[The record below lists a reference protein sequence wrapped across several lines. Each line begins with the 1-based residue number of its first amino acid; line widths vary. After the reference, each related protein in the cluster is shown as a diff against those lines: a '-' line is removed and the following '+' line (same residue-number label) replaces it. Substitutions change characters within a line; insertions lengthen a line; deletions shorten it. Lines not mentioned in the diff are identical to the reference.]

1 MKHITVLLHGSKTVN
16 PFVPCCGSLSSSEIR
31 YGKPNTS
38 TPSTHY
44 DSCEWHV
51 RAATSL
57 SFSFILSLS
66 HTHTFT
72 FYPTSF
78 MTSFIFPLILV
89 TLTQDSGLWLS
100 GRLATLLPVVWI
112 QLSLFLSL
120 FLCDLNVLRLSEMCF
135 CPCTVCVT
143 FFLCVGDPRWW
154 WLFVW
159 LSVNMLFST
168 AMEKLKEASLLTRL
182 HTLVS

>member
-31 YGKPNTS
+31 YGKPNTL
-38 TPSTHY
+38 TPSTRY

-57 SFSFILSLS
+57 FFIHSFSLS
-66 HTHTFT
+66 HAHIHILSYFFHDLIYFSFNIGNT
-72 FYPTSF
+72 YPGF
-78 MTSFIFPLILV
+78 RA
-89 TLTQDSGLWLS
+89 LTVWPSGY
-100 GRLATLLPVVWI
+100 LLPVVWI

-168 AMEKLKEASLLTRL
+168 AMEKLKESSLLTRL

>member
-38 TPSTHY
+38 TPSTRY

-100 GRLATLLPVVWI
+100 GRLATSFLSSEFSSLFSCLSFSVTLMCWDCLRCVSAHVQYVLPFSFVLVTHVGDDCSSDWVWI
-112 QLSLFLSL
+112 CYS
-120 FLCDLNVLRLSEMCF
+120 
-135 CPCTVCVT
+135 
-143 FFLCVGDPRWW
+143 
-154 WLFVW
+154 
-159 LSVNMLFST
+159 
-168 AMEKLKEASLLTRL
+168 ALLWR
-182 HTLVS
+182 S